1 MSFSKSFLRL
11 AVFAAA
17 FALFAPLALR
27 AADVRPPRPA
37 GKIAEGPGRGG

>member
-27 AADVRPPRPA
+27 AQQADLILHN
-37 GKIAEGPGRGG
+37 GKVLTVDANF